1 MKTFIRSQ
9 ASIDEALCVACGSCL
24 KVCPREA
31 IQIYQGSFARIDSCR
46 CVGCGRCV
54 KICPAYVIKLIPAS
68 KGCQL

>member
-31 IQIYQGSFARIDSCR
+31 ILPVSAQ
-46 CVGCGRCV
+46 
-54 KICPAYVIKLIPAS
+54 P
-68 KGCQL
+68 